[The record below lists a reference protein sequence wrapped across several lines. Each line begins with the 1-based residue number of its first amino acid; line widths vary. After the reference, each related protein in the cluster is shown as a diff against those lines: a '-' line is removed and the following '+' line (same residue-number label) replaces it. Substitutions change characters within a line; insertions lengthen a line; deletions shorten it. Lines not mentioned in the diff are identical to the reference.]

1 MFEEALIKHSA
12 PTLAGL
18 KTANLFWYSWES
30 REEFENSIEFWRD
43 IFWKKGLDITI
54 MRTTAQ
60 RALLYVNRR
69 AKLEADLK
77 REKTQTMLKAEG
89 YVYNNAKE
97 AIKILRNKLQMCEK
111 FPHEIGLF
119 LGYPEVDVEGFIKNK
134 GKNCKC
140 CGCWKVYCN
149 ECDAQKI
156 FRKFKKCELI
166 YEKRFLDGKPV
177 QRLIVTA

>member
-1 MFEEALIKHSA
+1 MLEEDLIRYSA

-30 REEFENSIEFWRD
+30 REEFENSLA
-43 IFWKKGLDITI
+43 FWKGIFQEKGLDITI

-69 AKLEADLK
+69 KKLEADLK

-89 YVYNNAKE
+89 YNYSNAKE
-97 AIKILRNKLQMCEK
+97 AVKILQNKLQACEK

-119 LGYPEVDVEGFIKNK
+119 LGYPEEDVQGFIENH

-149 ECDAQKI
+149 ERDAQKM
-156 FRKFKKCELI
+156 FHKFKKCELV
-166 YEKRFLDGKPV
+166 YKKQFLNGRPV
-177 QRLIVTA
+177 QKLIVAA

>member
-1 MFEEALIKHSA
+1 MLEEILIRYSA

-30 REEFENSIEFWRD
+30 KAEFENSMEVWTR
-43 IFWKKGLDITI
+43 IFEEKGLDIRI

-60 RALLYVNRR
+60 RALLYVNR
-69 AKLEADLK
+69 KKQLEADLK
-77 REKTQTMLKAEG
+77 REKTRRMLKAEG
-89 YVYNNAKE
+89 YDYSSVEE
-97 AIKILRNKLQMCEK
+97 AVKILQNKLQMYET

-119 LGYPEVDVEGFIKNK
+119 LGYPEEDVQGFIENQ

-149 ECDAQKI
+149 ECDAQKM
-156 FRKFKKCELI
+156 FCKFKKCERV
-166 YEKRFLDGKPV
+166 YERLFLKGRPV
-177 QRLIVTA
+177 EKMIVVA

>member
-1 MFEEALIKHSA
+1 MLEEILIRYSA

-30 REEFENSIEFWRD
+30 KEEFENSMEVWAR
-43 IFWKKGLDITI
+43 IFEEKGLDIRV

-60 RALLYVNRR
+60 RALLYVNR
-69 AKLEADLK
+69 KKQLESDLK
-77 REKTQTMLKAEG
+77 REKTRSMLKAEG
-89 YVYNNAKE
+89 YDYSSVEE
-97 AIKILRNKLQMCEK
+97 AVKILQNKLQMYEK

-119 LGYPEVDVEGFIKNK
+119 LGYPEEDVQGFIENQ

-149 ECDAQKI
+149 ECDAQKM
-156 FRKFKKCELI
+156 FYKFKKCERV
-166 YEKRFLDGKPV
+166 YERLFLKGRPV
-177 QRLIVTA
+177 QKMIVAA

>member
-1 MFEEALIKHSA
+1 MLEEDLIRYSA

-30 REEFENSIEFWRD
+30 REEFENSLA
-43 IFWKKGLDITI
+43 FWKGIFQEKGLDITI

-60 RALLYVNRR
+60 RALLYVNRKK
-69 AKLEADLK
+69 KLEADLK

-89 YVYNNAKE
+89 YNYSNAKE
-97 AIKILRNKLQMCEK
+97 AVKILQKKLQACEK

-119 LGYPEVDVEGFIKNK
+119 LGYPEEDVQGFIENH

-149 ECDAQKI
+149 ERDAQKM
-156 FRKFKKCELI
+156 FHKFKKCELV
-166 YEKRFLDGKPV
+166 YKKQFLNGRPV
-177 QRLIVTA
+177 QKLIVAA